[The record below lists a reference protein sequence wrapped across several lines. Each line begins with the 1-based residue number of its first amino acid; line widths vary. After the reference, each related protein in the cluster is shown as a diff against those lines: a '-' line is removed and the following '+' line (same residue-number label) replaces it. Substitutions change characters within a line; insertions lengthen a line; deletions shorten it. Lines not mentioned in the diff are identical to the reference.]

1 MNPALHVNF
10 FTNGSIAVTSDSG
23 APVGTSSG
31 APTVIP
37 AGYYTIMLVGPGGC
51 ANVPYFELHGSGVSV
66 VDNMD
71 GGELSL
77 NSYNVYFRPT
87 APTRG
92 TTTTRR
98 PPVTFTFATSSDIQG
113 SAPAVAAAPTETSGN
128 HGTQT
133 STNPFAPVPTPVRG
147 KLTGVVSASG
157 KLTLAFK
164 GKTVT
169 SLSAGTYTITITDQS
184 KKSGFMLEKTP
195 HTTLNV
201 TTATFVGKH
210 TATIKLT
217 AGKWFV
223 SPRIGTQTYSIL
235 VK

>member
-1 MNPALHVNF
+1 
-10 FTNGSIAVTSDSG
+10 
-23 APVGTSSG
+23 
-31 APTVIP
+31 
-37 AGYYTIMLVGPGGC
+37 
-51 ANVPYFELHGSGVSV
+51 
-66 VDNMD
+66 
-71 GGELSL
+71 
-77 NSYNVYFRPT
+77 
-87 APTRG
+87 
-92 TTTTRR
+92 
-98 PPVTFTFATSSDIQG
+98 VTFTFATSSEILG
-113 SAPAVAAAPTETSGN
+113 TAPAVAGPTGNQSGN

-133 STNPFAPVPTPVRG
+133 STNPFAPATTTPVRG

-169 SLSAGTYTITITDQS
+169 SLSAGKYTITITDQS
-184 KKSGFMLEKTP
+184 AKSGFMLEKTA

-201 TTATFVGKH
+201 TTASFVGKH

-223 SPRIGTQTYSIL
+223 TPRIGTQTYSIL